1 MTVVV
6 PSCSFLDEFP
16 TTNLVDKQIYEN
28 LESANSA
35 LEGCYQSLLGLYGSH
50 FLNHIQ
56 GGSVLQ
62 YNHSGQQDSWF
73 NHTLYSSHASNANV
87 YKNVYSA
94 ISKCNSFIDCAS
106 ASELPEEWVKESIAQ
121 ARFVRAYTYF
131 FATRIWGDL
140 PLILDK
146 VVSLSQAEICRN
158 GYQDIYKAILD
169 DLSYAEAN
177 LKTREQQTTDEILKG
192 HVCNYAATALKAKV
206 YVQIAS

>member
-1 MTVVV
+1 MKRLSIILILASFMTVVV

-87 YKNVYSA
+87 YKNVYSS

-146 VVSLSQAEICRN
+146 V
-158 GYQDIYKAILD
+158 
-169 DLSYAEAN
+169 N
-177 LKTREQQTTDEILKG
+177 LFETGLTKISFCSIILKFSS
-192 HVCNYAATALKAKV
+192 VK
-206 YVQIAS
+206 Q